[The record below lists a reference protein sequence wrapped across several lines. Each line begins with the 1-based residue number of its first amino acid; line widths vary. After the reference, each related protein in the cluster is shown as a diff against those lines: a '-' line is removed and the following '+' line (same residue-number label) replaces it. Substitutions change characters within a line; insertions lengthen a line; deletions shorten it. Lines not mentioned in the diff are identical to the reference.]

1 MEENIMK
8 ITSINV
14 IALEKD
20 PGCLSRPVLCRVNT
34 DEGVSGLGEA
44 GVAIGTGAPAAFEQ
58 IKDLAPMVIGM
69 DPLYHEV
76 IWEKMFRQSFWA
88 QGNGA
93 IVMAAISA
101 IDIALWDIK
110 AKAADLPLYKLL
122 GGKHRDKLRCYA
134 SQLQFGW
141 DVDKFLPYKGP
152 SGDPS
157 FYAEAARKAV
167 DQGYDAIKT
176 NFMRFDAKGNALP
189 YTASISYISSD
200 MMKLIEARIRAT
212 RDAVGPDV
220 DIILE
225 NHAMTDASTAIQI
238 GKMARDYGIMF
249 YEEGTTPLNPG
260 VMEKIARALDIPLA
274 TGERTY
280 TRWGF
285 LPFLENH
292 CLHIIQPDIGNCGGI
307 TETKKI
313 CDMAAIYDVSVQTH
327 VCSSPVSVA
336 ISLHMEAAIPNFII
350 HEHHVCNT
358 LPSTVA
364 ECTYDY
370 QPEKGY
376 FAIPEIPGHGQELSE
391 SALKT
396 ACIET
401 IK

>member
-1 MEENIMK
+1 MK
-8 ITSINV
+8 IVSLEA

-20 PGCLSRPVLCRVNT
+20 PGCLSRPVLCRINT
-34 DEGVSGLGEA
+34 DEGISGLGEA

-58 IKDLAPMVIGM
+58 IKDLAPIILGK
-69 DPLYHEV
+69 DPRDHELL
-76 IWEKMFRQSFWA
+76 WEKMFRQSFWA

-101 IDIALWDIK
+101 VDIALWDIK
-110 AKAADLPLYKLL
+110 AKAANLPLYKLL
-122 GGKHRDKLRCYA
+122 GGKQREKLRSYA

-141 DVDKFLPYKGP
+141 GVDKFLPFRGS

-157 FYAEAARKAV
+157 FYGDAARKAV
-167 DQGYDAIKT
+167 EQGYDAIKT
-176 NFMRFDAKGNALP
+176 NFMRFDKNGDLLP
-189 YTASISYISSD
+189 YTAATGYISRD
-200 MMKLIEARIRAT
+200 MMRLVETRLRAT

-220 DIILE
+220 DIIME

-249 YEEGTTPLNPG
+249 YEEGTSPLNPG
-260 VMEKIARALDIPLA
+260 VMKKIAEAIDIPLA

-292 CLHIIQPDIGNCGGI
+292 CLHVIQPDIGNCGGI
-307 TETKKI
+307 TEAKKI

-336 ISLHMEAAIPNFII
+336 ISLHLEAAIPNFII
-350 HEHHVCNT
+350 HEHHLCNT
-358 LPSTVA
+358 LPSTIA
-364 ECTYDY
+364 ECTQDY
-370 QPEKGY
+370 QPVQGY
-376 FAIPEIPGHGQELSE
+376 FSIPEIPGHGQELSE
-391 SALKT
+391 SALK
-396 ACIET
+396 AAHIET
-401 IK
+401 IRS